1 MMPMTSNLGGPYT
14 GYSPK
19 QTILNYKHGAQAS
32 IRSILRRGWN
42 TAFATGTVNGN
53 ARVITPFRAVN
64 NSGDFLARQN
74 YSCGGSNGMS
84 KCSIG
89 WAGSKIYLGTLKNNC
104 DSTGVP
110 GASGNVKYVFDS
122 SNYITFKKQQAI
134 NRNYNDLKNG
144 GDDHNAS
151 YVPLMR
157 IR

>member
-1 MMPMTSNLGGPYT
+1 MMSSNLGGPYT

-32 IRSILRRGWN
+32 TRSILRKGWN
-42 TAFATGTVNGN
+42 AALATGTYNGN

-64 NSGDFLARQN
+64 NAGDFLGRQN

-84 KCSIG
+84 KSSIG
-89 WAGSKIYLGTLKNNC
+89 WAQSKIYLGTLKNQC
-104 DSTGVP
+104 DDSGVP
-110 GASGNVKYVFDS
+110 GASGNVKYVYDS
-122 SNYITFKKQQAI
+122 SNYTTYKRQRAI
-134 NRNYNDLKNG
+134 NHNYNDLKNG

-151 YVPLMR
+151 YVPLMK